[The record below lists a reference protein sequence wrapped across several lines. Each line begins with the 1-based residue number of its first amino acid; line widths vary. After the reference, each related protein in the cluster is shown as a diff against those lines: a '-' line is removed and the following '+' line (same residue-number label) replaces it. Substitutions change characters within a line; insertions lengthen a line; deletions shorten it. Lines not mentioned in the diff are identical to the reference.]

1 MFGLNDCIDPPLT
14 LKCVLLSE
22 TCEVISR
29 IVPVGY
35 IQTKFNERVYMTKF
49 SEDFSLI
56 PVSKHSIEEKDE
68 QDRIMRRGNKVFR
81 QYHERIK
88 AKIEGTGN
96 GRYGRQKFHKE
107 LFDAVKADAKNIIVR
122 GVSISQTDFSL
133 IKKVKDIEF
142 QILSTYSRLFYKMA
156 KAWSAIDASMSFE
169 DYYNEIVI
177 AAIVAIYGFVKEDI
191 KFSTYLVWVIKNKM
205 LNVSNEN
212 KPLSAW
218 TQDNK
223 KLYGD
228 FERTCQST
236 GKEIGFEEIVKLM
249 ELNEKQ
255 TFDLRSMLTKVI
267 TQTELSREEK
277 DENTSFGIYSAE
289 QRVSTPVIDYDQMAM
304 IRNVPMTDWE
314 RTVFEAYLSGSRG
327 WASEVARSNINPK
340 TDEPYSRRA
349 PKITLDRILEKIKEN
364 IAA

>member
-1 MFGLNDCIDPPLT
+1 M
-14 LKCVLLSE
+14 
-22 TCEVISR
+22 
-29 IVPVGY
+29 
-35 IQTKFNERVYMTKF
+35 TKFNE
-49 SEDFSLI
+49 DFVLI
-56 PVSKHSIEEKDE
+56 PVTKLSTEEKAE

-88 AKIEGTGN
+88 DKIEGTGN

-107 LFDAVKADAKNIIVR
+107 LFAAVKADAKKIVVR
-122 GVSISQTDFSL
+122 GITISQADFSL
-133 IKKVKDIEF
+133 IRKVKDIEF
-142 QILSTYSRLFYKMA
+142 EILSAYSRLFYKMA
-156 KAWSAIDASMSFE
+156 KAWSSIDSSMSFE
-169 DYYNEIVI
+169 DYYDEIVI
-177 AAIVAIYGFVKEDI
+177 AAIVAIYGFVKENV
-191 KFSTYLVWVIKNKM
+191 KFSTYLTWVIKTKM

-228 FERTCQST
+228 FERTCQSN

-267 TQTELSREEK
+267 NQTELSRDDK
-277 DENTSFGIYSAE
+277 DESTSFGIYNAE
-289 QRVSTPVIDYDQMAM
+289 QHVSTPVMDFDQMEI
-304 IRNVPMTDWE
+304 IRGIQMTNWE
-314 RTVFEAYLSGSRG
+314 RTVFEAYLVGGRG
-327 WASEVARSNINPK
+327 WASEVARNNINPD
-340 TDEPYSRRA
+340 TDKPYSRRA
-349 PKITLDRILEKIKEN
+349 PKVTLDRILGKIKEN